1 MKVRPM
7 KGLVGNMI
15 LIIAKTVVIA
25 SLKLFYGDLTR
36 SLMLASGDIESRIW
50 LNLPLLCLFNVGI
63 LLTCN
68 YVNIFNCNLYGKKK
82 KIIHNLISYTIKFI
96 QNINKK

>member
-15 LIIAKTVVIA
+15 LIIAKTIVIA

-36 SLMLASGDIESRIW
+36 SLILASGDIES
-50 LNLPLLCLFNVGI
+50 G
-63 LLTCN
+63 
-68 YVNIFNCNLYGKKK
+68 
-82 KIIHNLISYTIKFI
+82 LICRYYASLMLEYC
-96 QNINKK
+96 

>member
-36 SLMLASGDIESRIW
+36 SLIFASSDTESRIW

-63 LLTCN
+63 LLICN
-68 YVNIFNCNLYGKKK
+68 YINIFNCNLYKKEEK
-82 KIIHNLISYTIKFI
+82 NYSF
-96 QNINKK
+96 NIVYDND